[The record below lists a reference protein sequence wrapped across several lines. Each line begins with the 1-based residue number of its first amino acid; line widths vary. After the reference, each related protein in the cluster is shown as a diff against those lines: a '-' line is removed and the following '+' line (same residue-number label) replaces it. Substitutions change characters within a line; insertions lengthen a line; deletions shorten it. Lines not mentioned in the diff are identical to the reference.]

1 MLGIVNVNDR
11 ESLEK
16 LSKKQLIKVVVQV
29 NKAKDE
35 LIEKIVNLTEEEL
48 IEFQKD
54 VRFWKAIINILGV
67 AI

>member
-1 MLGIVNVNDR
+1 MLGGMNVNDR

-16 LSKKQLIKVVVQV
+16 LSKEQLVEVILQV
-29 NKAKDE
+29 SKAKDE

-54 VRFWKAIINILGV
+54 IRFWKAIIKIL
-67 AI
+67 